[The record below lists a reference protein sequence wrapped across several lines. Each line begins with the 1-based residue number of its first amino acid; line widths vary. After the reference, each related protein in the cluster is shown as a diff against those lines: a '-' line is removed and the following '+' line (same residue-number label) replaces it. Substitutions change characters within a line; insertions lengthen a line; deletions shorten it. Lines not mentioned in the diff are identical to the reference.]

1 MSLLYQQFY
10 KEKFMSKHT
19 IVNFLRSEQFDEILQ
34 P

>member
-19 IVNFLRSEQFDEILQ
+19 IVNFLRSEQFEILQ